1 LTLGASSFNVLV
13 KYEIARNGQLMPE
26 MPALFGALAD
36 PTRLAIVERL
46 LREGER
52 SVGELAEPLPLTL
65 PAVSRHIRVLEEA
78 GVLERRIDRQWRRYR
93 VRAQA
98 MHDLDE
104 WMARYRFR
112 PAVSVSGSRG
122 LPGGVSMI

>member
-1 LTLGASSFNVLV
+1 
-13 KYEIARNGQLMPE
+13 MPE

-52 SVGELAEPLPLTL
+52 SVGEIAEPLPLTL
-65 PAVSRHIRVLEEA
+65 PAISRHIRVLEEA

-104 WMARYRFR
+104 WMARYRSFWTASFDR
-112 PAVSVSGSRG
+112 LER
-122 LPGGVSMI
+122 MIEKRRKK